1 MNYRQSTIPTTRIDF
16 NARLL
21 SLSIQNEELE
31 ARHRETEQICD
42 RYEIKV
48 KAQHA
53 LVVNL
58 TDAIH
63 AMANTTSCANTDTNG
78 GSIPEEMCSL
88 FTRNARRISELSQ
101 EVEIMKL
108 LLAQQVQGGNVV
120 MNKSTDQINKSADE
134 LNKSMDQMEPSATYN
149 DDDDDE
155 NASTTSSVSS
165 SSSSSS
171 SSIKSDENIAL
182 LEDELDSVKSQ
193 CQSLERSFQTLKR
206 KNMGR
211 EVRSLKSLRNM
222 RRQVSELEQERKRRL
237 DLQATAETRVV
248 QLENELDELREKIF
262 RRERPVIP
270 DIIAEQN
277 QKDSDTEERFLD
289 DVNSSTLKGV
299 DHCREMVMLR
309 NKVLRQ
315 SEDYYPPSLVTVSE
329 DSEGSDESDE
339 SEDECGPCMN
349 AYLAVE

>member
-1 MNYRQSTIPTTRIDF
+1 MNYCQSTIPTTRSDF

-31 ARHRETEQICD
+31 ARLRETEQICD
-42 RYEIKV
+42 RYEIKM

-63 AMANTTSCANTDTNG
+63 AMANTTSSVNADTNG
-78 GSIPEEMCSL
+78 SSIPEEMCSL
-88 FTRNARRISELSQ
+88 FTRNARRMSELSQ

-108 LLAQQVQGGNVV
+108 LLAQQVQGR
-120 MNKSTDQINKSADE
+120 
-134 LNKSMDQMEPSATYN
+134 NKSMDQMEPSATN
-149 DDDDDE
+149 NNDDDDE

-171 SSIKSDENIAL
+171 PSSSIKSDENIAL
-182 LEDELDSVKSQ
+182 LEDELNSMKSQ
-193 CQSLERSFQTLKR
+193 CQSLERSFKTLKR
-206 KNMGR
+206 KNMER
-211 EVRSLKSLRNM
+211 EVRGLKSLRNM

-248 QLENELDELREKIF
+248 QLENELDELKEKIF
-262 RRERPVIP
+262 LQERPFIS
-270 DIIAEQN
+270 DIIAEQK

-289 DVNSSTLKGV
+289 DINSSTLKGV

-329 DSEGSDESDE
+329 DSDGSDE
-339 SEDECGPCMN
+339 SEDECGPCMK